1 MMVKDCR
8 RRGEVQRCRNRG
20 TRFKTEV
27 SKFRT
32 VSAVDSFA
40 VAGRKFSKKFKCYC
54 NERKRLVA
62 KDRERKHGDF
72 KSYTFGCGCGTG
84 NFVLQFRKYDN
95 AGEKNGEKKY
105 YVYRVFVKESEL
117 EEGLLHFKEI
127 VGNVSERQGNSVTAT
142 SFGLG
147 SMNEKVCCKRGG
159 STKERVREPND
170 DGFCKREASKVIYSH
185 HHVENFLQVP
195 LLANVR
201 IKSGGRKKLQLI
213 RNGEELTVK
222 SFSKGML
229 STEHPICV
237 RDSPKSIGM
246 KVEISGVTGTVGKGS
261 GGKGGKV
268 KGAAVKGISKV
279 ANIVGKSTQVIVI
292 NVREQ
297 QEVDGWTFGA
307 LEQYFREEN
316 RTIVIN
322 QVSFEFSG
330 TPLVNFIKS
339 PQFVREVD
347 WITKTWPAPFQHPR
361 YSNVVQNR
369 TLRRKK
375 ENIYFPLIQYY
386 CVTSS
391 AGAYMDFHVDVGGT
405 SFWYHL
411 VCGRKQFLFIEPTED
426 NIIQYERWAC
436 SDVRNVTFFPE
447 LVKDKSTVWKMVLKE
462 SETLIVPS
470 GWIHAVYTESDSL
483 AFGGNF
489 LNGYSADMQIKIH
502 QLEIRNTVAEKF
514 LCPYFNISNLF
525 AANAFLKKMQL
536 LVAVPEDK
544 DLIFEQELKQIASIV
559 VYIAS
564 EYKVVLTSK
573 GKKKAALKKETG
585 TYKTVYDEPRFEDAV
600 KYILR
605 EESCATMYEYLAKF
619 VPVMTELFRR
629 RGWK

>member
-1 MMVKDCR
+1 MMVKGFI
-8 RRGEVQRCRNRG
+8 RRGEVQSFRNRA

-27 SKFRT
+27 SKFKT

-40 VAGRKFSKKFKCYC
+40 VAGRKFSKKFNCCC
-54 NERKRLVA
+54 NESRRLVA
-62 KDRERKHGDF
+62 KDRERKYGDF
-72 KSYTFGCGCGTG
+72 KSYIFGCGCGTR

-95 AGEKNGEKKY
+95 DGEINGGKKY

-117 EEGLLHFKEI
+117 ENGLLHFKEM
-127 VGNVSERQGNSVTAT
+127 VGDVCERHGSSVTGNRFC
-142 SFGLG
+142 SG
-147 SMNEKVCCKRGG
+147 SMNEEVCWKRRGR
-159 STKERVREPND
+159 TKERVGDDND
-170 DGFCKREASKVIYSH
+170 YRCCKREASKVIYSH

-195 LLANVR
+195 LMANVR
-201 IKSGGRKKLQLI
+201 NRSGGRKKLQLI
-213 RNGEELTVK
+213 RNGEELTVT
-222 SFSKGML
+222 SFSTGML
-229 STEHPICV
+229 STEHPICI
-237 RDSPKSIGM
+237 RDSPTSIGM
-246 KVEISGVTGTVGKGS
+246 KVEISGVTDTVGKRS

-268 KGAAVKGISKV
+268 NGAAGKGISNV
-279 ANIVGKSTQVIVI
+279 ANIVGKSTEVIVI
-292 NVREQ
+292 NVRDQ

-307 LEQYFREEN
+307 LEEYFREEN

-330 TPLVNFIKS
+330 TPLVNFIRS

-347 WITKTWPAPFQHPR
+347 WITNTWPAPFQHPR
-361 YSNVVQNR
+361 YRNVVQTG
-369 TLRRKK
+369 TLRRKHK
-375 ENIYFPLIQYY
+375 NVYFPLIQYY

-426 NIIQYERWAC
+426 NIIHYERWAC
-436 SDVRNVTFFPE
+436 SDVRNVTFFPD

-502 QLEIRNTVAEKF
+502 QLEIRNAVAEKF

-536 LVAVPEDK
+536 LLAVPEEK
-544 DLIFEQELKQIASIV
+544 DLIFEQELKQVASILE
-559 VYIAS
+559 YIAS
-564 EYKVVLTSK
+564 EYKLVLTSK
-573 GKKKAALKKETG
+573 GKKKAALKKETR

-605 EESCATMYEYLAKF
+605 EESCGTMYEYLGKF